1 MNKTESSGGRFQKAV
16 FCLDLFAA
24 RAALLLNTD
33 RPRYPEL
40 KAIHSEATRL
50 SNELAQLVLAYGSL
64 DTKYNFPRY
73 SLKLSFAEF
82 EIRLSVSNFNGVP
95 LHLFNVIANRNQND
109 KLSVAVTRKSG
120 EDSRVFS
127 VSAEWSMPKARLD
140 WLRAVPEKAE
150 LAPAL
155 HPSEWYTYFPDINTV
170 YPEPTT
176 ASAHE
181 RYVQFIRLVLSAVQA
196 KVSGSQPD
204 LSEFNPSL
212 FFDKQ

>member
-1 MNKTESSGGRFQKAV
+1 M
-16 FCLDLFAA
+16 
-24 RAALLLNTD
+24 LL
-33 RPRYPEL
+33 
-40 KAIHSEATRL
+40 
-50 SNELAQLVLAYGSL
+50 
-64 DTKYNFPRY
+64 
-73 SLKLSFAEF
+73 
-82 EIRLSVSNFNGVP
+82 
-95 LHLFNVIANRNQND
+95 
-109 KLSVAVTRKSG
+109 RKI
-120 EDSRVFS
+120 
-127 VSAEWSMPKARLD
+127 KK
-140 WLRAVPEKAE
+140 KAE

-196 KVSGSQPD
+196 QVSGSQPD